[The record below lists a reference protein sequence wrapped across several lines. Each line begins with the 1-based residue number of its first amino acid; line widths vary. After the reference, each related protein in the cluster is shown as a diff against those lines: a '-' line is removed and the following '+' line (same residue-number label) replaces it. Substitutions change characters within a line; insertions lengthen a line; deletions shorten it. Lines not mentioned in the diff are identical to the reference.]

1 MGFMALIDYPLL
13 WARKVASAPGSVMD
27 WFVGLL
33 SGEKW
38 GLASDYTE
46 RWFHQPS
53 SLQNS
58 WTGGESMSHAPF
70 NGITT
75 YSKTNPFSYTFIGFE
90 LSPTLFAIGWFM
102 KFRPALLV
110 NLGSLIAWFYLI
122 PIAVMVDVPVYDATI
137 GDHVRLSTYADT
149 SSNPIYPMLQWKA
162 YLTIIRTIAI
172 GAILGGGLLGLLK
185 MAPTFINIFGDIR
198 KAFGGEKSEEYIEGK
213 GWYEWPLMHIPIF
226 MIIAFFAMILI
237 FALRGFPII
246 AAVIFALVLILTTF
260 LLGAIAVRVMGETG
274 IEPVSGDVFHRIT
287 DVVANFPLL
296 G

>member
-1 MGFMALIDYPLL
+1 
-13 WARKVASAPGSVMD
+13 
-27 WFVGLL
+27 
-33 SGEKW
+33 
-38 GLASDYTE
+38 
-46 RWFHQPS
+46 
-53 SLQNS
+53 
-58 WTGGESMSHAPF
+58 MSHAPF

-198 KAFGGEKSEEYIEGK
+198 KAFGGEKSEQ
-213 GWYEWPLMHIPIF
+213 
-226 MIIAFFAMILI
+226 
-237 FALRGFPII
+237 
-246 AAVIFALVLILTTF
+246 
-260 LLGAIAVRVMGETG
+260 
-274 IEPVSGDVFHRIT
+274 RI
-287 DVVANFPLL
+287 
-296 G
+296 